1 MMTASSSSS
10 GKSSSGSSSR
20 SSSSRGTENRGPAE
34 GEAYGVAGLTQRLH
48 GIKLPL
54 SKNELIDQFGDQE
67 FEWTKGGERLS
78 LRECLE
84 NAPDE
89 IQSVTQITQAVS
101 EFHKSGA
108 HERGGGSGNED
119 E

>member
-1 MMTASSSSS
+1 MMMASSSS

-54 SKNELIDQFGDQE
+54 SKNDLIDQFGDQE

-84 NAPDE
+84 SAPEE

-108 HERGGGSGNED
+108 HQGRGSKNSD